1 MEEKKLG
8 LRNVISVSVGL
19 VIATSTLVQLGQGAG
34 QAGIM
39 FIPAMVIA
47 CLFNMITMA
56 TLSELN
62 SIMPN
67 VTGGLAQYTL
77 AGIGPIPTIVLMVG
91 GYMVSNILSCG
102 VEASIFAYAM
112 GSVLKLPIPN
122 YFWVVLA
129 SVIILIAN
137 LRGVDMF
144 AKIQDLVSYLMLG
157 SMLVMGILGALKLGT
172 GKIIDQPLVV
182 GQQTPL
188 SIVSLTAIGFWLF
201 IGAEYAIPISKDVKN
216 AKRNV
221 PLGMFMGLG
230 IICIVQAIMIFGF
243 HNYTNW
249 NDLMNSAAPHLLYG
263 ESLYGKVGQIW
274 MCIVSGLA
282 VVSTQNSTVQGLSA
296 IFAGMSHT
304 NLMPQFFGKTNKN
317 KVPFIG
323 CWIITIGIM
332 ICALI
337 SQNSSDRISFL
348 IQVGS
353 VFWMASYAVANID
366 LLIFRYR
373 LPKAPR
379 NFKVPL
385 GPVLPCVSIA
395 GIIFIIANISTDA
408 VERNQILG
416 VTAVITAILFIYSI
430 FWIKFKMKIPLFKPV
445 PMEKVLAM
453 ENPMYYRIRKVRGIW
468 K

>member
-1 MEEKKLG
+1 MDEKKLG

-19 VIATSTLVQLGQGAG
+19 IIATSTLVQLGQGAG
-34 QAGIM
+34 TAGEM
-39 FIPAMVIA
+39 FIPAMIIA
-47 CLFNMITMA
+47 CVLNMITMA

-62 SIMPN
+62 AIMPN

-112 GSVLKLPIPN
+112 GSVLKINMPN
-122 YFWVVLA
+122 YLWVVIA
-129 SVIILIAN
+129 STIILIAN

-144 AKIQDLVSYLMLG
+144 ARIQDLVSYLMLG
-157 SMLVMGILGALKLGT
+157 SMLVMGIIGTLKLGT
-172 GKIIDQPLVV
+172 GKIVSQPAVV
-182 GQQTPL
+182 GTPTPL

-230 IICIVQAIMIFGF
+230 IICIVQIIMIFGF
-243 HNYTNW
+243 HNYTRW
-249 NDLMNSAAPHLLYG
+249 DDLMNSAAPHMLYG
-263 ESLYGKVGQIW
+263 QALFGKAGQIW

-282 VVSTQNSTVQGLSA
+282 VVSTQNSTVQGLSE
-296 IFAGMSHT
+296 IFAGMSYT
-304 NLMPQFFGKTNKN
+304 NLMPQFFGKMNKN

-323 CWIITIGIM
+323 CWIITIGIL
-332 ICALI
+332 ICAYI

-366 LLIFRYR
+366 LIVFRHR

-379 NFKVPL
+379 NFKVPF
-385 GPVLPCVSIA
+385 GPVLPCISIA
-395 GIIFIIANISTDA
+395 GIVFMIANISTDP
-408 VERNQILG
+408 VERNQILM
-416 VTAVITAILFIYSI
+416 VTGIITAILFIYSI
-430 FWIKFKMKIPLFKPV
+430 FWIRIKMRIPLFKPV
-445 PMEKVLAM
+445 PIDKVLAM
-453 ENPMYYRIRKVRGIW
+453 ENPMYYKIRKYRGIW

>member
-1 MEEKKLG
+1 
-8 LRNVISVSVGL
+8 
-19 VIATSTLVQLGQGAG
+19 
-34 QAGIM
+34 
-39 FIPAMVIA
+39 
-47 CLFNMITMA
+47 
-56 TLSELN
+56 
-62 SIMPN
+62 
-67 VTGGLAQYTL
+67 
-77 AGIGPIPTIVLMVG
+77 
-91 GYMVSNILSCG
+91 
-102 VEASIFAYAM
+102 
-112 GSVLKLPIPN
+112 
-122 YFWVVLA
+122 
-129 SVIILIAN
+129 
-137 LRGVDMF
+137 
-144 AKIQDLVSYLMLG
+144 
-157 SMLVMGILGALKLGT
+157 
-172 GKIIDQPLVV
+172 
-182 GQQTPL
+182 
-188 SIVSLTAIGFWLF
+188 
-201 IGAEYAIPISKDVKN
+201 
-216 AKRNV
+216 
-221 PLGMFMGLG
+221 
-230 IICIVQAIMIFGF
+230 
-243 HNYTNW
+243 
-249 NDLMNSAAPHLLYG
+249 
-263 ESLYGKVGQIW
+263 
-274 MCIVSGLA
+274 
-282 VVSTQNSTVQGLSA
+282 
-296 IFAGMSHT
+296 
-304 NLMPQFFGKTNKN
+304 MPQFFGKTNKN

-395 GIIFIIANISTDA
+395 GIIFMIANISTDA

>member
-1 MEEKKLG
+1 MDEKKLG

-34 QAGIM
+34 QAGVL
-39 FIPAMVIA
+39 FIPAMIIA
-47 CLFNMITMA
+47 CCFNMLTMA
-56 TLSELN
+56 SLAELN
-62 SIMPN
+62 SLMPN

-112 GSVLKLPIPN
+112 GAVLHLPIPD
-122 YFWVVLA
+122 YFWVAIA

-137 LRGVDMF
+137 LHGVDMF

-157 SMLVMGILGALKLGT
+157 SMLVMGIIGSLKLGS
-172 GKIIDQPLVV
+172 GKVIHQPMVV

-188 SIVSLTAIGFWLF
+188 SIISLTAIAFWLF

-221 PLGMFMGLG
+221 PLGMFLGLVL
-230 IICIVQAIMIFGF
+230 ICIVQIIMIFGF
-243 HNYTNW
+243 HNYTTW
-249 NDLMNSAAPHLLYG
+249 KDLMNSAAPHMLYG
-263 ESLYGKVGQIW
+263 ESLFGKPGKIW
-274 MCIVSGLA
+274 MCLVSGLA
-282 VVSTQNSTVQGLSA
+282 VVSTQNSTVQGLSS
-296 IFAGMSHT
+296 IFAGMSHS
-304 NLMPQFFGKTNKN
+304 NLMPQFFGKTNK
-317 KVPFIG
+317 KQVPFIG
-323 CWIITIGIM
+323 CWLITIGIM
-332 ICALI
+332 ICALLG
-337 SQNSSDRISFL
+337 QNSSQISFL

-366 LLIFRYR
+366 VLVFRHR

-379 NFKVPL
+379 NFKVPF
-385 GPVLPCVSIA
+385 GPLLPCISIA
-395 GIIFIIANISTDA
+395 SIIFMVANISTDP
-408 VERNQILG
+408 VERNQILL
-416 VTAVITAILFIYSI
+416 VTAIITGILFIYSI
-430 FWIKFKMKIPLFKPV
+430 FWIRFRMHIPLFKAV

-453 ENPMYYRIRKVRGIW
+453 ENPLYYGIRKYRGIW

>member
-34 QAGIM
+34 QAGEL
-39 FIPAMVIA
+39 FIPAMIIA
-47 CLFNMITMA
+47 CLLNMMTMA
-56 TLSELN
+56 ALSELN
-62 SIMPN
+62 AIMPN

-112 GSVLKLPIPN
+112 GSVLKIPMPD
-122 YFWVVLA
+122 YLWVVIA
-129 SVIILIAN
+129 STIILIAN

-157 SMLVMGILGALKLGT
+157 SMLVMGVIGTFQLGT
-172 GKIIDQPLVV
+172 GKLVSQPAVV
-182 GQQTPL
+182 GQQSPL
-188 SIVSLTAIGFWLF
+188 SIVSLTAIAFWLF

-216 AKRNV
+216 ARRNV
-221 PLGMFMGLG
+221 PLGMFLGLG
-230 IICIVQAIMIFGF
+230 IICVVQSIMIFGF
-243 HNYTNW
+243 HNYTKW
-249 NDLMNSAAPHLLYG
+249 DDLMNSAAPHMLYG
-263 ESLYGKVGQIW
+263 EALFGRAGQIW
-274 MCIVSGLA
+274 MCIVSALA
-282 VVSTQNSTVQGLSA
+282 VVSTQNSTVQGLSE

-304 NLMPQFFGKTNKN
+304 NLMPQFFGRMNKN
-317 KVPFIG
+317 KVPYIG
-323 CWIITIGIM
+323 CWIITIGILV
-332 ICALI
+332 CAWI
-337 SQNSSDRISFL
+337 SQSSSDRISFL

-366 LLIFRYR
+366 LLVLRHR

-379 NFKVPL
+379 NFKVPF
-385 GPVLPCVSIA
+385 GPLFPCISIA
-395 GIIFIIANISTDA
+395 GIVFMCVNISTDPI
-408 VERNQILG
+408 ERNQILA
-416 VTAVITAILFIYSI
+416 VTGIITVILFVYSI
-430 FWIKFKMKIPLFKPV
+430 FWIRYKMRIPLFRPV
-445 PMEKVLAM
+445 SVEKVLAM
-453 ENPMYYRIRKVRGIW
+453 ENPMYYKIRKFRGIW